1 MTRATHQSI
10 RKAIR
15 QRIVAGEWKLGE
27 LIPGEVEF
35 AEEYS
40 CSRSTVNRALQ
51 ALAEEG
57 IVERK
62 RKGGTRV
69 RPLPMPQ
76 AQFRIPLLREQ
87 VEGAGHSYQSRIRV
101 REERS
106 PSGVIRDRMKL
117 ETGVRCSYLET
128 LHLADQRPFA
138 FERRW
143 VNNETVP
150 EFRTAD
156 LAKLS
161 ANEWLLMTV
170 PFSRGDVS
178 LSANAADRE
187 ASEALAVER
196 GAALFTM
203 DRVTWLQGR
212 SVTAV
217 TLFYAPGF
225 RLDFEI

>member
-1 MTRATHQSI
+1 MKRATHHSI

-128 LHLADQRPFA
+128 LHLADHRPFA
-138 FERRW
+138 LERRW
-143 VNNETVP
+143 VNHETVP

-156 LAKLS
+156 LAELS

-178 LSANAADRE
+178 LSASAADRE

-203 DRVTWLQGR
+203 DRITWLQGR

>member
-1 MTRATHQSI
+1 MKRATHHSI

-128 LHLADQRPFA
+128 LHLADHRPFA
-138 FERRW
+138 LERRW
-143 VNNETVP
+143 VNHETVP

-156 LAKLS
+156 LTELS

-178 LSANAADRE
+178 LSASAADRE

-203 DRVTWLQGR
+203 DRITWLQGR

>member
-1 MTRATHQSI
+1 M
-10 RKAIR
+10 
-15 QRIVAGEWKLGE
+15 
-27 LIPGEVEF
+27 
-35 AEEYS
+35 
-40 CSRSTVNRALQ
+40 
-51 ALAEEG
+51 
-57 IVERK
+57 
-62 RKGGTRV
+62 
-69 RPLPMPQ
+69 
-76 AQFRIPLLREQ
+76 
-87 VEGAGHSYQSRIRV
+87 
-101 REERS
+101 
-106 PSGVIRDRMKL
+106 
-117 ETGVRCSYLET
+117 
-128 LHLADQRPFA
+128 
-138 FERRW
+138 
-143 VNNETVP
+143 P

-156 LAKLS
+156 LTELS

-203 DRVTWLQGR
+203 DRITWLQGR